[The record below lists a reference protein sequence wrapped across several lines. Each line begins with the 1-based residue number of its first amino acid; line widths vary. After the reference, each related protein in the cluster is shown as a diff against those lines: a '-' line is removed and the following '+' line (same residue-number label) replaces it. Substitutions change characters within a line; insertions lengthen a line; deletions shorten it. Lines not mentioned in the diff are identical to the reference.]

1 MNALEKKPQNKQD
14 LSKRID
20 ELTKEVESTRLIL
33 RFVLLQVQDIIKK
46 DQKKIKEFSEFPS

>member
-20 ELTKEVESTRLIL
+20 ELAKEVESTRLIL
-33 RFVLLQVQDIIKK
+33 RFVLLQVQ
-46 DQKKIKEFSEFPS
+46 